1 MICACYLLFQ
11 FAYFAIVLGYPITKL
26 YKADK
31 EGKMESKWIYYFFFL
46 MIFYLCELTVLFPL
60 KWLLGKIDFCMFPTF
75 KALIALWLYY
85 PDDKNGIKLIENI
98 IGDKLEIAFVRING
112 IVGKYAEKLGIQN
125 KDIAATQK
133 KTE

>member
-1 MICACYLLFQ
+1 MDLLFL
-11 FAYFAIVLGYPITKL
+11 FFDDFLSLWIDSFISF
-26 YKADK
+26 
-31 EGKMESKWIYYFFFL
+31 KMALRENRFF
-46 MIFYLCELTVLFPL
+46 
-60 KWLLGKIDFCMFPTF
+60 MFPTF